1 MPMAQLVGIFNSSHT
16 PFCYIDP
23 RMWND
28 IRAKR
33 DLRADVPMDDL
44 AGNEDKSKRIKA
56 GFATL
61 KQKIEAARPDVLIVF
76 GDDQQECF
84 DFTNHPA
91 FGIYVGGEFEGKL
104 PNTEG
109 RGMGGQSDEG
119 VERVTLK
126 GHPELAVK
134 ILTGLME
141 RHFDPAFLMDMP
153 KPEKGLGHAIMRPTV
168 TFTNMD
174 IPTIPILLN
183 CYYAPEVTGTRA
195 YEFGKAVGQVL
206 AEDKSDL
213 RVAVIGSGGLW
224 HTPMA
229 KQAYLDEMFDRTE
242 LACLEKGDI
251 RGMAKHFDDYRV
263 AGEDASQYSGQ
274 RDRRTTGMPGLGG
287 PKGGTRETCNWIAAA
302 AVADGKP
309 STIVDYVPVYA
320 SPVGIGF
327 AYTNLSC

>member
-1 MPMAQLVGIFNSSHT
+1 MAKLVGIFNTSHT
-16 PFCYIDP
+16 PFCYMDP

-28 IRAKR
+28 IRSKR
-33 DLRADVPMDDL
+33 DLRASVPMDDL
-44 AGNEDKSKRIKA
+44 VANEDKAKRIKH

-61 KQKIEAARPDVLIVF
+61 KQKLEEANPDVLIVF

-91 FGIYVGGEFEGKL
+91 FGIYVGEQFKGKL

-109 RGMGGQSDEG
+109 RGMGGSGDEG
-119 VERVTLK
+119 VEWITLK
-126 GHPELAVK
+126 GHPELGIK
-134 ILTGLME
+134 LLTGVMS
-141 RHFDPAFLMDMP
+141 RGFDPAFLMDMP

-168 TFTNMD
+168 TLTNMK
-174 IPTIPILLN
+174 IPIVPMLLN
-183 CYYAPEVTGTRA
+183 CYYAPEITGTRS
-195 YEFGKAVGQVL
+195 YQLGKAVGEVL
-206 AEDKSDL
+206 AEDKSDV

-229 KQAYLDEMFDRTE
+229 KQAFLDEDFDRTG
-242 LACLEKGDI
+242 LAYLEKGDI
-251 RGMAKHFDDYRV
+251 KGMAQHFDSYHV
-263 AGEDASQYSGQ
+263 ADDDPSQFYGQ

-287 PKGGTRETCNWIAAA
+287 PKAGTRETCNWIAAA
-302 AVADGKP
+302 AVADGKT

-327 AYTNLSC
+327 AYTNLN